1 MGEIGCDEIQ
11 RKPDVYTSSVKT
23 SIGRLLMQLLLSKF
37 NLKYF
42 IHMLILV
49 REKNFCL
56 F

>member
-1 MGEIGCDEIQ
+1 
-11 RKPDVYTSSVKT
+11 
-23 SIGRLLMQLLLSKF
+23 MQLLLSKF

-56 F
+56 FWWKPSKSKEFWRQKENIIAVLKVWTAM